1 MKIKTRKVGNIVIL
15 DISGRITIGE
25 PTAKLR
31 KTFKGLLA
39 DGEKLFIFNMLRVPW
54 LDSGGIGEVV
64 ACNKR
69 VVEHDGVIR
78 LVLKGRAHDL
88 FTLNWLHKVFRIF
101 ATVEEAM
108 ASFAG
113 WRPRSKTIQER

>member
-15 DISGRITIGE
+15 DISGKITTGN
-25 PTAKLR
+25 PTIILA
-31 KTFKGLLA
+31 KTFKELLA
-39 DGEKLFIFNMLRVPW
+39 QDEKLFVFNMLKVPW

-69 VVEHDGVIR
+69 VVDHDGVIR
-78 LVLKGRAHDL
+78 LALKGRAHDL
-88 FTLNWLHKVFRIF
+88 FTLNWLDKVFRIF
-101 ATVEEAM
+101 GTIEEAM

-113 WRPRSKTIQER
+113 WRPRSRTSGKK

>member
-1 MKIKTRKVGNIVIL
+1 MKIKTRKVGDIVIL
-15 DISGRITIGE
+15 AFSGKITTGV
-25 PTAKLR
+25 PTATLA
-31 KTFKGLLA
+31 KTFKELLA
-39 DGEKLFIFNMLRVPW
+39 QGDKLFVFNMLKVPW

-69 VVEHDGVIR
+69 VVDHDGVIR

-101 ATVEEAM
+101 GTVEEAM

-113 WRPRSKTIQER
+113 WRPRRQTSQEK